1 MQNIPQLSPHS
12 FLAAQPAKQ
21 FDASPQDFPA
31 RLRDLPVDSSH
42 TKDGQVPAP
51 GKHGICMSHE
61 GIKKNLLRILSGTL
75 VGDTFST

>member
-42 TKDGQVPAP
+42 TLVMDFCLSTWKTW
-51 GKHGICMSHE
+51 
-61 GIKKNLLRILSGTL
+61 NLHVS
-75 VGDTFST
+75 